1 MSESKQKTPLYYL
14 LSQAGA
20 RFVGFAGHELPL
32 QFAGRGFVDEHLW
45 CRSRAALFDVS
56 HMCQVQIRDPDG
68 ALDKVFPVAPS
79 SLGVGQTRYTQ
90 LLNPQ
95 GGTVDDLLITND
107 GECFF
112 AVFNAARKDPA
123 IQTVAVGAP
132 GARVEIMNNWALVA
146 LQGPQAE
153 SALAALSP
161 GVSRLGFMES
171 AWMDLGGSLCR
182 VSRSGYTGED
192 GFEVSVP
199 AAQAETLCG
208 RLASHPDVN
217 YAGLGARDSLR
228 LEAGLCLYGQ
238 ELDESTTPIE
248 AGLTWSIPRSRRAR
262 GEFTGAAR
270 ISAQIGKGTQRSLV
284 GLDVI
289 GKVPVRRGAALLDG
303 AREIGIVTSGLYS
316 PTLQRPIAM
325 GYVPTNCAAAG
336 YRLASEVRG
345 RRIECEVARL
355 PFVAHNYKRQE
366 RKNG

>member
-1 MSESKQKTPLYYL
+1 MSESRKKTL
-14 LSQAGA
+14 LHCLLNQAGA
-20 RFVGFAGHELPL
+20 KFVEFAGYELPL
-32 QFAGRGFVDEHLW
+32 QFAGRGFVEEHLW
-45 CRSRAALFDVS
+45 CRSKAALFDVS
-56 HMCQVQIRDPDG
+56 HMCQVRIHDPDG
-68 ALDKVFPVAPS
+68 ELDKVFPVAPS
-79 SLGVGQTRYTQ
+79 SLDIGKTRYTQ
-90 LLNPQ
+90 LLNSQ
-95 GGTVDDLLITND
+95 GGTVDDLLVAND

-112 AVFNAARKDPA
+112 AVFNASRKDPA
-123 IQTVAVGAP
+123 LRAVGEEAP
-132 GARVEIMNNWALVA
+132 GAKVEIVNNRALVA

-153 SALAALSP
+153 SALADVSP

-208 RLASHPDVN
+208 CLANHPDVN

-248 AGLTWSIPRSRRAR
+248 AGLTWSIPKSRRAR

-270 ISAQIGKGTQRSLV
+270 IAEQIGKGTQKSLV

-289 GKVPVRRGAALLDG
+289 GKVPVRRGAALFDG
-303 AREIGIVTSGLYS
+303 AREVGVVTSGIYS

-325 GYVPTNCAAAG
+325 GYVPPDCTAVG
-336 YRLASEVRG
+336 RHLSSEIRG
-345 RRIECEVARL
+345 RRVECEVAKL
-355 PFVAHNYKRQE
+355 PFVAHNYKQQE
-366 RKNG
+366 RKND